1 MKNFTNIGCFLI
13 GWNKDIL
20 KDCGEASYRQY
31 RKLLSAISIM
41 MIMWGTIGYCFADR
55 YINIESFALKV
66 CISVA
71 FMFIIL
77 CIERVIIL
85 NVGKARM
92 MATMRF
98 SMAICMAILGSCIFD
113 QIIFRNDIQQ
123 TIQENREDI
132 IKKTVLK
139 RMSIFENDER
149 RISHE
154 IDSLNN
160 ATIALGEE
168 LMKRPSIKSVNV
180 STAEQVAGVDEN
192 GNPKKVKVRNTE
204 VVNIPNPLTEQLK
217 SNNSQIEIY
226 QNQLEQLRQDKK
238 NIAEKV
244 TKEISVRPLGFIEE
258 LEATLSVVSNS
269 WISLTFYIVLFLFL
283 TFMELFVLTIK
294 MGENKCD
301 YELVVESQLNLK
313 KNLMKQTTE
322 SLIVNNN
329 KQQQNSDITIM
340 TRDYDY
346 GSYENEEYEDDYE
359 CGGYEEDYAWT
370 EEDSW
375 NALTDGMYGDMPS
388 NPMEYDA
395 MMDALG
401 F

>member
-92 MATMRF
+92 MAT
-98 SMAICMAILGSCIFD
+98 ICMAILGSCIFD

-238 NIAEKV
+238 TIAEKV

-329 KQQQNSDITIM
+329 KQQQN
-340 TRDYDY
+340 
-346 GSYENEEYEDDYE
+346 
-359 CGGYEEDYAWT
+359 
-370 EEDSW
+370 
-375 NALTDGMYGDMPS
+375 
-388 NPMEYDA
+388 
-395 MMDALG
+395 
-401 F
+401 